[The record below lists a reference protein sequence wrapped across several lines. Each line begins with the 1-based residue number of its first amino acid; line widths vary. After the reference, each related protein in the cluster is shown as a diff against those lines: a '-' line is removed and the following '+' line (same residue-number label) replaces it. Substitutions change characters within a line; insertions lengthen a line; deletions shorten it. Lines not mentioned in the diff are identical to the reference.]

1 MNAETPDRI
10 SSTLLLLAEPDDVV
24 IAVRD
29 LAPGVHLVSNGDEL
43 ELARPVGLGHKVA
56 RRRLRAGQQV
66 MRYGVPIGTTTV
78 DVEQGAWVHTHN
90 LASDY
95 IATYAH
101 RGATA

>member
-1 MNAETPDRI
+1 MPDHVI
-10 SSTLLLLAEPDDVV
+10 PTLLLLAESDDVV

-29 LAPGVHLVSNGDEL
+29 LAPGLHLVSNGDQV
-43 ELARPVGLGHKVA
+43 ELAEPVRLGHKVA

-66 MRYGVPIGTTTV
+66 RRYGVPIGTTTV

-101 RGATA
+101 RGGTA